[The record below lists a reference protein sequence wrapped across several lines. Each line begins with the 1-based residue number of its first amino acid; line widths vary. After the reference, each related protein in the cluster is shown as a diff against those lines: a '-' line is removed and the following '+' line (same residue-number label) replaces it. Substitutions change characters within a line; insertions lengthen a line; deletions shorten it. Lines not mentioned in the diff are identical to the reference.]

1 MNQTIRNDI
10 METLSQY
17 FPNPESALEFSNP
30 FELLIGVVLAA
41 QATDASV
48 NIGTRRL
55 FKDAGTPKA
64 IYELGEDRLKTY
76 IRHIGLYN
84 AKAKNV
90 VALCKILCEKY
101 DGQVPEDFD
110 ALVQLPGVGRKSASV
125 VMNVAFG
132 HPFIAVDTHVFRV
145 SNRTG
150 YAKGKTPDQ
159 VQEKLERYT
168 AKQYKIE
175 AHHYFIYL
183 GRQICKARKPE
194 CWRCPIEKYCE
205 FKTKTPMPDE
215 KTLAKRPPERIGSL
229 LGTKED

>member
-10 METLSQY
+10 METLSHY

-30 FELLIGVVLAA
+30 FELLLGVVLAA

-55 FKDAGTPKA
+55 FKDAGSPQE
-64 IYELGEDRLKTY
+64 IYELGEDRLKDY

-101 DGQVPEDFD
+101 DGKVPEDFD

-150 YAKGKTPDQ
+150 YAKGNTPDQ

-168 AKQYKIE
+168 AKQYKLD

-183 GRQICKARKPE
+183 GRQVCKARKPE

-205 FKTKTPMPDE
+205 FKTKAQKPDE

-229 LGTKED
+229 LGTQED